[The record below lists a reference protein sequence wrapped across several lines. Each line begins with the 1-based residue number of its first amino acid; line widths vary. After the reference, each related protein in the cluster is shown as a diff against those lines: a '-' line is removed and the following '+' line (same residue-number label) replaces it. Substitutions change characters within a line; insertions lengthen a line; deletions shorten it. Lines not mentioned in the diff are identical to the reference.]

1 MMILPSASGSPPDQP
16 YAHKSNGSCRKGA
29 GGENVWSPA
38 ARACARF
45 IAGGR
50 GVKEG
55 NGRVECEGGSERRNA
70 CM

>member
-1 MMILPSASGSPPDQP
+1 MRTSQME
-16 YAHKSNGSCRKGA
+16 A
-29 GGENVWSPA
+29 GGDNVWSPA

-45 IAGGR
+45 IGGR

-70 CM
+70 WM